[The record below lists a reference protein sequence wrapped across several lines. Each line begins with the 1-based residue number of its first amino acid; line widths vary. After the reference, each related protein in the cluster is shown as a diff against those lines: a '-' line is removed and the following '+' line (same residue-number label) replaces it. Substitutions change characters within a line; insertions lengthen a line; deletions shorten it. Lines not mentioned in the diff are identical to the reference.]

1 MREIMYAEEDDMVES
16 LKNLHPINE
25 RTTSRRHHQY
35 IAFNRSEIIGRSD
48 FFFFFSQIVDC

>member
-25 RTTSRRHHQY
+25 RTTARRHHQY
-35 IAFNRSEIIGRSD
+35 IAFNRS
-48 FFFFFSQIVDC
+48 